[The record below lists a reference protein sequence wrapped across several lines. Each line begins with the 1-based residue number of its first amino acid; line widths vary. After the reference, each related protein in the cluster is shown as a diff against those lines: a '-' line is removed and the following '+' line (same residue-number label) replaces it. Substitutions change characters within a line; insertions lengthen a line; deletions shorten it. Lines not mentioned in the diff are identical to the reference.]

1 MAGQNDNSRS
11 REEKFVKRSNS
22 IIFPVMADK
31 ASKTMFLARPTLSAS
46 NTFTSQ
52 TPLTASI
59 EPVVLFSI
67 LDHALRRN
75 VNQKR
80 VIGTMLGIRS
90 DDGTEIEI
98 RNCFAVPHN
107 ESSEQVFFGYRNCAH
122 EQVEVDMEYHK
133 QLLTLHLRQNPKEV
147 LVGWYLLHN
156 PLQNSN

>member
-1 MAGQNDNSRS
+1 
-11 REEKFVKRSNS
+11 VKSSPRAKT
-22 IIFPVMADK
+22 ILAVMADK
-31 ASKTMFLARPTLSAS
+31 ETKTMFLARPTLSAS

-75 VNQKR
+75 ANQKR

-107 ESSEQVFFGYRNCAH
+107 ESNEQVIIS
-122 EQVEVDMEYHK
+122 
-133 QLLTLHLRQNPKEV
+133 LTSELC
-147 LVGWYLLHN
+147 
-156 PLQNSN
+156 

>member
-1 MAGQNDNSRS
+1 
-11 REEKFVKRSNS
+11 
-22 IIFPVMADK
+22 MADK
-31 ASKTMFLARPTLSAS
+31 ETKTMFLARPTLSAS
-46 NTFTSQ
+46 NAFTSQ

-75 VNQKR
+75 ANQKR

-107 ESSEQVFFGYRNCAH
+107 ESNEQVISLSRRNCA
-122 EQVEVDMEYHK
+122 EFSRWK
-133 QLLTLHLRQNPKEV
+133 
-147 LVGWYLLHN
+147 
-156 PLQNSN
+156 

>member
-1 MAGQNDNSRS
+1 MVSHYRNYSGQGRRKKVCLFITFKEFIMASG
-11 REEKFVKRSNS
+11 K
-22 IIFPVMADK
+22 
-31 ASKTMFLARPTLSAS
+31 KTMFLARPNVSANS
-46 NTFTSQ
+46 FASQ

-80 VIGTMLGIRS
+80 VIGTMLGVRS

-107 ESSEQVFFGYRNCAH
+107 ESSEQVF
-122 EQVEVDMEYHK
+122 
-133 QLLTLHLRQNPKEV
+133 P
-147 LVGWYLLHN
+147 
-156 PLQNSN
+156 

>member
-1 MAGQNDNSRS
+1 
-11 REEKFVKRSNS
+11 
-22 IIFPVMADK
+22 MADLET
-31 ASKTMFLARPTLSAS
+31 KTMFLARPTLSAS

-75 VNQKR
+75 ANQKR

-107 ESSEQVFFGYRNCAH
+107 ESSEQVKKLSDVWFPY
-122 EQVEVDMEYHK
+122 
-133 QLLTLHLRQNPKEV
+133 
-147 LVGWYLLHN
+147 
-156 PLQNSN
+156 